1 MSEQPYGSEN
11 LKKLRNIVKL
21 HQHSQLS
28 FEHGGRARVDAF
40 TANAMITVYDAL
52 NSDMKAKFVRMLSTK
67 AGFSKLLDF
76 TWKHIK

>member
-28 FEHGGRARVDAF
+28 FEHNGRARVDAF

-52 NSDMKAKFVRMLSTK
+52 SADGKAKFVRMLSTK
-67 AGFSKLLDF
+67 AGFAKLLDF